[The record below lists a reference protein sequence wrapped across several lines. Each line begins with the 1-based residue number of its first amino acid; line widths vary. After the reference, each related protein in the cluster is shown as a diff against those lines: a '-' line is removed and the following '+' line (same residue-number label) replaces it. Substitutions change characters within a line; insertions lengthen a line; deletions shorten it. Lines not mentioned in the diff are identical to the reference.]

1 MKRILSRTL
10 CIFLVAVLCVGLYFG
25 WRAGVLARTAYG
37 GYQNIRALLDAG
49 ESIGGAP
56 AKEVLSDDYLKNL
69 FDNNEALVASLK
81 SVIDVGMTTDDSLQ
95 LGNVAAMVV
104 LYAEDADGA
113 VVDPAVCV
121 VGGFPDPKSE
131 RLGFNVRGFL
141 DSQLEPSMWTL
152 GYSLVNLLGRDIVLF
167 CETDK
172 AEMQMER
179 IWHLL
184 NGDVLPL
191 ARDIV
196 ASPVHYAMVLPDPRQ
211 LLPPNIRKHVQSV
224 QVSGV
229 LRPDDASCE
238 VLMVCNSVRAAGYVH
253 HVVRDMADLARV
265 VFHDRFGGY
274 VKEMPWGKM
283 NDQWWA
289 VEAVRTIDESE
300 IVQDNV
306 LVVARSQM
314 DRQQENF
321 LLKLVERCGRDIAKQ
336 KAMRLEGTRPWE
348 FVYNQAVEG
357 EGRYWSAP
365 HEVGPEWPLGA
376 AGVET
381 PGSRAEREAREK
393 AEAEAAAKKARE
405 KAQAEAAAQKTAAT
419 AG

>member
-10 CIFLVAVLCVGLYFG
+10 CIFLAVVLCTGLYFG
-25 WRAGVLARTAYG
+25 WRAGILARTAWG
-37 GYQNIRALLDAG
+37 ARANLRALLDSG
-49 ESIGGAP
+49 ESISGAP
-56 AKEVLSDDYLKNL
+56 ANEVLSDDYLRNL
-69 FDNNEALVASLK
+69 FNNNEELVTSLK
-81 SVIDVGMTTDDSLQ
+81 SVIDTGMATDDSLQ
-95 LGNVAAMVV
+95 LGNVAAMVI
-104 LYAEDADGA
+104 LYGEDADGA

-131 RLGFNVRGFL
+131 RIGFNTHGFL
-141 DSQLEPSMWTL
+141 ESQLEPSMWTL
-152 GYSLVNLLGRDIVLF
+152 GFSVVNMFGRDIVLF
-167 CETDK
+167 CEEDK

-179 IWHLL
+179 IWNLL
-184 NGDVLPL
+184 NGEILPF

-196 ASPVHYAMVLPDPRQ
+196 ASPVHYTFVVPDPKQ
-211 LLPPNIRKHVQSV
+211 LLPPNLRKHVQSI

-229 LRPDDASCE
+229 LRADDATSE
-238 VLMVCNSVRAAGYVH
+238 TLFVCNSVRAAGYVH

-306 LVVARSQM
+306 LVVARNQL
-314 DRQQENF
+314 DRRQENF
-321 LLKLVERCGRDIAKQ
+321 LLKLVERCGRDIASQ
-336 KAMRLEGTRPWE
+336 KAMRLDGTRPWD
-348 FVYNQAVEG
+348 FAYNQSVEG
-357 EGRYWSAP
+357 KGRYWSAE
-365 HEVGPEWPLGA
+365 HLDGANWPLGTE
-376 AGVET
+376 GIET

-393 AEAEAAAKKARE
+393 AEAEAVAKKAAE
-405 KAQAEAAAQKTAAT
+405 KAAQEKTAQQAAT